1 MPSAISES
9 GRSGGA
15 QTGRETFCRRNPG
28 RGGGA
33 GREAFDLCLAATA
46 ASATAAS
53 ATAAEA
59 NETTPGRQLLKG
71 LNSLTPF
78 VAQHPGGIGAHVGG
92 IALVGS
98 ELIFGAFDV
107 GQPIP
112 GLLAKQILLA
122 EAVGAPVGA
131 VEDRPLLAQVI
142 GEGDLLRAGRLQGLP
157 EAWGGA
163 GAGEGRA
170 GRSRRGRC
178 QRLGGRR
185 GLDWAC
191 RGGWAA
197 GPPWVGQAQQRQ
209 QRHHQQGTSGPDQWA
224 HDGAGATEHWL
235 KSRQVACV
243 RPSAPWLPPAWPPE
257 TETMQPQGPRLMSV
271 NGYRDYFKVLGVERG
286 ADADTIKRS
295 FRKLA
300 RQYHP
305 DVNPDDQ
312 GAEARFKEISE
323 AYEVLSDPDKR
334 RRYEQFGQYWN
345 QMGSPSAG
353 AGADVDFGRYGNFD
367 DFVNDLLGR
376 FGGAPG
382 GFGSGFP
389 GGFPGPGAGGR
400 SAPIDLDAEAS
411 INLPLGD
418 AFRGCERTLAVNEE
432 RVQVRIPAGVKD
444 GSRLR
449 LKGKGNL
456 QPGTGRR
463 GDLYLT
469 LKLQPHPVW
478 RLDGDQLRAE
488 LPLSLDELALG
499 GEVRVATPDGEATVQ
514 VPPGMSLGRSLRL
527 KGKGWPLKEGR
538 GDLLL
543 TPILKLPDSLSDK
556 ERQLLEDLRQAR
568 SADPRQGWIAAARL

>member
-1 MPSAISES
+1 
-9 GRSGGA
+9 
-15 QTGRETFCRRNPG
+15 
-28 RGGGA
+28 
-33 GREAFDLCLAATA
+33 
-46 ASATAAS
+46 
-53 ATAAEA
+53 
-59 NETTPGRQLLKG
+59 
-71 LNSLTPF
+71 
-78 VAQHPGGIGAHVGG
+78 
-92 IALVGS
+92 
-98 ELIFGAFDV
+98 
-107 GQPIP
+107 
-112 GLLAKQILLA
+112 
-122 EAVGAPVGA
+122 
-131 VEDRPLLAQVI
+131 
-142 GEGDLLRAGRLQGLP
+142 
-157 EAWGGA
+157 
-163 GAGEGRA
+163 
-170 GRSRRGRC
+170 
-178 QRLGGRR
+178 
-185 GLDWAC
+185 
-191 RGGWAA
+191 
-197 GPPWVGQAQQRQ
+197 
-209 QRHHQQGTSGPDQWA
+209 
-224 HDGAGATEHWL
+224 
-235 KSRQVACV
+235 
-243 RPSAPWLPPAWPPE
+243 
-257 TETMQPQGPRLMSV
+257 MSV

-300 RQYHP
+300 RQCHP
-305 DVNPDDQ
+305 DVNPGDQ

-345 QMGSPSAG
+345 QMGSPGAG
-353 AGADVDFGRYGNFD
+353 AGAEVDFGRYGNFD
-367 DFVNDLLGR
+367 DFINDLLGR

-389 GGFPGPGAGGR
+389 GGFPGPGGGAGRGV
-400 SAPIDLDAEAS
+400 PIDLDAEAS

-444 GSRLR
+444 GTRLR

-469 LKLQPHPVW
+469 LRLQSHPIW

-499 GEVRVATPDGEATVQ
+499 GEVRVATPDGEAMVQ

-527 KGKGWPLKEGR
+527 KGKGWPLREGR

-543 TPILKLPDSLSDK
+543 TPILKLPETLSDR
-556 ERQLLEDLRQAR
+556 ERQLLEELRQAR